1 MNLRR
6 NLALIG
12 IFVIALLL
20 AFPLRQAVYE
30 TIIVPVAYAL
40 WVLGLF
46 YHSVDQSIWWL
57 IALFIVLV
65 TLLRSL
71 RMTGRIR
78 EGRQSKNKPAFGQV
92 EGLSIWMKRTGRGTY
107 FKWLIANRLGK
118 IAHEI
123 LLQRMGGKNRSF
135 FDPLAGPDWTPE
147 ADVQAYLE
155 SGLKGSFADY
165 PQGRRFFSKPAP
177 TPLDHDLNDVIE
189 FLEAQAGN
197 QQGDDRFAM

>member
-6 NLALIG
+6 NIALAG

-20 AFPLRQAVYE
+20 AFPLRKAVYE

-46 YHSVDQSIWWL
+46 YRSVDQFIWWL

-65 TLLRSL
+65 ILLRSL

-78 EGRQSKNKPAFGQV
+78 EGRQSKNKPVFGQV

-123 LLQRMGGKNRSF
+123 LLQRMGGKPRSF

-165 PQGRRFFSKPAP
+165 PQRRRFFSKPAP
-177 TPLDHDLNDVIE
+177 TPLDRDVNDVIE
-189 FLEAQAGN
+189 FLESQVGN
-197 QQGDDRFAM
+197 QPDDNRLAT